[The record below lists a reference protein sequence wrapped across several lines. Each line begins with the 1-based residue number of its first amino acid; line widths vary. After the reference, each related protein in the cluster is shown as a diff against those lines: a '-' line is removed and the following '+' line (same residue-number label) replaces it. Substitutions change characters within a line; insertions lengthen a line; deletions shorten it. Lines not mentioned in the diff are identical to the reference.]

1 MVCVYTFEAITSSR
15 LYGLTLAKKKPS
27 SVGQDMLEHAV
38 AFGLVCGTPSVE
50 ACGTSGAG
58 QRGGVSSAQAA
69 VFHIDNCMILCSGR
83 CKVSVV
89 ATMGVEFLSRTSKS
103 RGKGAE
109 LVACT

>member
-1 MVCVYTFEAITSSR
+1 
-15 LYGLTLAKKKPS
+15 
-27 SVGQDMLEHAV
+27 MLEHAV